1 MNTAENNQNTENK
14 KTGAPIGMV
23 ILTGVILVGFVA
35 LLVWG
40 LGNAAQGTLKIGEKV
55 PDFTL
60 TTFDGGTI
68 QTADLRGKVVLIN
81 IWASWCDP
89 CANEAGYLEQAWR
102 YYQDSGKVVFL
113 GVDWNDVE
121 PKALEYLERFDI
133 TYPNGPD
140 LENRINRIFRN
151 TGVPET
157 FIIDTEGKLMH
168 FISGEFT
175 SAQDI
180 IYLIDPLLK

>member
-23 ILTGVILVGFVA
+23 ILTGVILVGFVG

-102 YYQDSGKVVFL
+102 YYQDSGKRWSIWR
-113 GVDWNDVE
+113 GSISPIQTDPTW
-121 PKALEYLERFDI
+121 K
-133 TYPNGPD
+133 
-140 LENRINRIFRN
+140 
-151 TGVPET
+151 TGSTGFFAIRVCR
-157 FIIDTEGKLMH
+157 KH
-168 FISGEFT
+168 S
-175 SAQDI
+175 S
-180 IYLIDPLLK
+180 LIPRAS